1 MRTSLLVWLQKETHM
16 KIKSPKDYSNSD
28 TIYSDYQQKNYAHRK
43 QGVCL
48 DIKECWA
55 KSLTYQDKHDA
66 LKSLLR
72 LTYKLTL

>member
-43 QGVCL
+43 
-48 DIKECWA
+48 
-55 KSLTYQDKHDA
+55 
-66 LKSLLR
+66 
-72 LTYKLTL
+72 